1 MGDTDPTAKNDCF
14 VSLHLLMSGAY
25 LRKIFFGAA
34 NNGRCFFGK
43 RFMLPSQWFKA
54 ASYCAANSIKSV
66 RKGPLA
72 IHVKGYSTTEQED
85 DFSKKPEKKK
95 KEDPNARKVF
105 GSIGRKIPYR
115 LIHVFNDNGEDLG
128 NMHRADV
135 IRIMDEQG
143 LKLVP
148 IRENADP
155 PIYKLLTGKQIHEEQ
170 LKIREKQKLSSGH
183 GPVQIKEL
191 SFSACI
197 AKHDLDIKTKQI
209 IHWIEKKHHV
219 RISVQKGSPAG
230 GNDKLEVLNQ
240 IAENM
245 SEHATCVVKPKL
257 VKEGRSAVCVL
268 RPWSEKELRE
278 QKKKVKEQPQGTDV
292 PKTESTS
299 LGSL

>member
-1 MGDTDPTAKNDCF
+1 MPENTRQD
-14 VSLHLLMSGAY
+14 SMSGAHF
-25 LRKIFFGAA
+25 RKIFLAAA

-43 RFMLPSQWFKA
+43 HFMLPSQWFKA
-54 ASYCAANSIKSV
+54 ASYCTSNSMTCV
-66 RKGPLA
+66 RRGPLA
-72 IHVKGYSTTEQED
+72 IHVKGYSTTEQD
-85 DFSKKPEKKK
+85 DEYSGKPVKKK
-95 KEDPNARKVF
+95 KVDPNARKVF

-115 LIHVFNDNGEDLG
+115 LIHIINDNGEDLG

-135 IRIMDEQG
+135 IRIMDEKG

-148 IRENADP
+148 IKENADP

-170 LKIREKQKLSSGH
+170 LKLREKQKLSSSH
-183 GPVQIKEL
+183 GTVQIKEL
-191 SFSACI
+191 SFSAGI

-209 IHWIEKKHHV
+209 LHWIEKKHHV
-219 RISVQKGSPAG
+219 RISVQKGSSAE

-240 IAENM
+240 ITDAV

-257 VKEGRSAVCVL
+257 IKEGRSAVCVL

-292 PKTESTS
+292 SKTESTG
-299 LGSL
+299 LGSV